1 MPLVGPFPK
10 NLKDPVPGSPGWMIC
25 VATGAS
31 NVKVAAKEPTERL
44 MVRVTA
50 TALNELAHAC
60 VNCGDEPRTLV
71 SVTHVAVSARKAD
84 ARFSEG
90 E

>member
-1 MPLVGPFPK
+1 VTLVDMPLVGPFPK
-10 NLKDPVPGSPGWMIC
+10 IGWMIC
-25 VATGAS
+25 DATGAS

-44 MVRVTA
+44 TVRVTA
-50 TALNELAHAC
+50 TALNELAC
-60 VNCGDEPRTLV
+60 VNSGDEPRTLV
-71 SVTHVAVSARKAD
+71 SVVHVVVSARKAD

>member
-10 NLKDPVPGSPGWMIC
+10 NLKDAPGSPGWMIC

-31 NVKVAAKEPTERL
+31 NVKVAAKEPTEAL
-44 MVRVTA
+44 MVRVTSM
-50 TALNELAHAC
+50 ALNELAC
-60 VNCGDEPRTLV
+60 VNCGDAPTTLV
-71 SVTHVAVSARKAD
+71 SVTHVAVSARKVD
-84 ARFSEG
+84 AMFSEG

>member
-10 NLKDPVPGSPGWMIC
+10 NLKDPVPGSPPPIC
-25 VATGAS
+25 DATGAS
-31 NVKVAAKEPTERL
+31 YVKVAAKEPTERL
-44 MVRVTA
+44 TVRVTA
-50 TALNELAHAC
+50 TALNELAC